1 MVVEAA
7 QGMDVL
13 LHGQEL
19 WAQASQQMAVQG
31 GHGVRVGATKWGYDV
46 GVGTVGGRLN
56 TDAVGLDGGAVA
68 SSDVWRGAVVE
79 AGSDIVLDGAAR
91 ASLQGHDIR
100 LEAQG
105 RAVEM
110 QASSITM
117 QTQWSQD
124 VAATLN
130 GGVLRIRL
138 CQT

>member
-1 MVVEAA
+1 MARSVMADGRSVAGVGEWRGGVQLAADDSNVVVEAA

-79 AGSDIVLDGAAR
+79 AGGL
-91 ASLQGHDIR
+91 R
-100 LEAQG
+100 L
-105 RAVEM
+105 
-110 QASSITM
+110 
-117 QTQWSQD
+117 
-124 VAATLN
+124 
-130 GGVLRIRL
+130 
-138 CQT
+138 